1 MNPALV
7 HCPKCRWELSEG
19 IFNRQDLL
27 PCPSCNTPLEVEI
40 FPAFF
45 RRIGH
50 GQTAE
55 ALIVDGESSCFF
67 HPEKKA
73 IIPCAGCG
81 RFLCALCDCELHGEH
96 FCPPCLEAG
105 RTKGKIKSIENQ
117 RTLHDNIALALAF
130 YPILMWVLTIL
141 TAPAALYLSIR
152 HWNSPRSIVH
162 RTKIRFVLAIIMAG
176 LQITGWVIL
185 FVFILNRKHA

>member
-1 MNPALV
+1 MNSALV
-7 HCPKCRWELSEG
+7 HCPKCRWQLSES

-27 PCPSCNTPLEVEI
+27 PCPSCQTPLEIEI

-45 RRIGH
+45 RRITP
-50 GQTAE
+50 GQNAE
-55 ALIVDGESSCFF
+55 ALLVEGESSCFF

-73 IIPCAGCG
+73 VIPCVGCG
-81 RFLCALCDCELHGEH
+81 RFLCALCDCELHGQH
-96 FCPPCLEAG
+96 FCPACLEAG

-130 YPILMWVLTIL
+130 YPLIVWCMTIF
-141 TAPAALYLSIR
+141 TAPAAVYLSIR

-162 RTKIRFVLAIIMAG
+162 RTKIRFVLAIIVAG
-176 LQITGWVIL
+176 LEIIGWIIGL
-185 FVFILNRKHA
+185 SIFLTHRNG